1 MSATNSMV
9 VPQLLVTV
17 EDASLLK
24 KIKSA
29 IHLLNGVGKISVL
42 KPQKSD
48 LELAREDAIKGRV
61 TKWNSVDEMFDK
73 VLGK

>member
-61 TKWNSVDEMFDK
+61 TKWNSVEEMFDK

>member
-1 MSATNSMV
+1 MSTMKTMA

-17 EDASLLK
+17 EDVSLLN
-24 KIKSA
+24 KIKNA

-48 LELAREDAIKGRV
+48 LELAREDVAKGRV
-61 TKWNSVDEMFDK
+61 TKWKSVDEMFDK
-73 VLGK
+73 VLGE

>member
-1 MSATNSMV
+1 MSTTNTMA

-24 KIKSA
+24 KIKNA

-42 KPQKSD
+42 KPQKAD
-48 LELAREDAIKGRV
+48 LELAREDAAKGRV

-73 VLGK
+73 VLGE

>member
-29 IHLLNGVGKISVL
+29 IHLLDGVGKISVL

-48 LELAREDAIKGRV
+48 LELAREDATKGRV
-61 TKWNSVDEMFDK
+61 TKWNSVEEMFDK